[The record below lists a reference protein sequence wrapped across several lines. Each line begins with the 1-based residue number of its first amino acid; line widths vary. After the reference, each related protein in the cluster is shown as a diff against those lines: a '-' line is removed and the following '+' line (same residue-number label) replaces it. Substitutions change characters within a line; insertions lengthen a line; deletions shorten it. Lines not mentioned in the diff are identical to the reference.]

1 MELNI
6 TGDPGTGN
14 TYYEVHQEFHI
25 SHVENLNPN
34 ATTVVNHYGDRPRD
48 ASTSGSPTTEFSFS
62 GSPTTESSLLRL
74 YRNPSPSSLSPS
86 PALLERQRDD
96 LLSYVLRLSDH
107 VAEPYTPHYEQLWRD
122 ILAIDD
128 VAAEIYNHGKQK
140 NTTFNRTLVANILGM
155 MKNAGLFGDIT
166 NTRIAIIL
174 EGTKDCSLRTDLAK
188 LPLSRAIYDK
198 VRTRIEE
205 SK

>member
-48 ASTSGSPTTEFSFS
+48 ASTSGSPTTE
-62 GSPTTESSLLRL
+62 SSLLRL

-107 VAEPYTPHYEQLWRD
+107 VADPYAPHYEQLWRD

-174 EGTKDCSLRTDLAK
+174 EGTKECSLRTDLAK

-198 VRTRIEE
+198 VRARIEE
-205 SK
+205 